1 MSIIIG
7 EELFEKLLQQASE
20 NPRRRTNL
28 DLRNNDTDTSQR
40 MLNALL
46 PATKIPVHRHLH
58 TSETV
63 VVLKGSLDELLLDD
77 EGNIT
82 ERIPL
87 AAGGSNMGIQVPC
100 GCWHTIDV
108 HEPSVIIEFKDG
120 SYAPLSPDEI
130 MHKEKP
136 HLPLSI

>member
-7 EELFEKLLQQASE
+7 EELFAQLLQQASE

-28 DLRNNDTDTSQR
+28 DLRNGDSDTSQR

-46 PATKIPVHRHLH
+46 PGTKIPVHRHLG

-63 VVLKGSLDELLLDD
+63 VVLKGSLDELFFDD
-77 EGNIT
+77 EGNLT
-82 ERIPL
+82 QRIPL
-87 AAGGSNMGIQVPC
+87 AAGGSEMGIQVPR
-100 GCWHTIDV
+100 GCWHTLEV

-120 SYAPLSPDEI
+120 SYFPLSPDEI
-130 MHKEKP
+130 MQQ
-136 HLPLSI
+136 